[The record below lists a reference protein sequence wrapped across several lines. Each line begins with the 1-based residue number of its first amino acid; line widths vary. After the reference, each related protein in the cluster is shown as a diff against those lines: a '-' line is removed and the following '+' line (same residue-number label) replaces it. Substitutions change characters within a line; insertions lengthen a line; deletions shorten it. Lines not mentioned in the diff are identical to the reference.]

1 VAKKTPAEW
10 KEEIDNLKAQADA
23 LKVLEGE
30 TQKYYELEVKLANAI
45 AERAKATKNYVHGA
59 ETYEN
64 NIKGATAALEEHTE
78 ATTAAEKAGKD
89 FDNAL
94 KKSIK
99 TLTGIT
105 DASDTLVGSFHKMA
119 TGQKNLAGVV
129 DKVKESF
136 DDALSGQKIGIS
148 IAQKFTEGTFALAKA
163 NDSAAAS
170 FNKATGAGGRFN
182 SQIFELEKQN
192 RKFGIGAADS
202 AAAIGDLLQGLS
214 GFGLMARDTQMAL
227 ADEVAELERLG
238 ASGGDVTGVFQTATK
253 AFGLNTA
260 AAKKLTTQ
268 AEQLGQEL
276 GITTAQAIGDLNST
290 MPHLANLTGNQV
302 APAFKR
308 LSEQAIETGMSIDT
322 LTGISDR
329 FMTFETASTAAG
341 NLNAVLGT
349 QMFDT
354 MELLEAQLEGP
365 QAFIDKLR
373 ADLQASV
380 GDFDSLNVYQK
391 QSIANASGMS
401 TLELSKLMNA
411 KKLTAEEKKQA
422 ESRKKNLKATM
433 DLMAELKALG
443 AELTVAFAPVIKGL
457 KNVLSKIAQLVEGS
471 GKLGDKLGIGSN
483 LGKIGGAGA
492 AAFLATKAKD
502 KISGALGF
510 ASGKLGTKKNP
521 MYIQDVNDKNN
532 NNNNNSI
539 KDKLMSKAG
548 KWFGKT
554 KLGKKASGLKGFLG
568 RKMGGALGGG
578 MLGGMA
584 RKFGGKGLLK
594 GLARFGGKSAL
605 RFVPGVGQAMMAYD
619 ALSLAKRGL
628 TGKGMPGAM
637 FHDGTNSTPEGPII
651 AGDDPGNPRA
661 KPEMIVPPPGSAVI
675 NNSTMTKL
683 AKQGGG
689 NNAAVVAAVQALGAK
704 MDQMTA
710 ATKENSGDTVL
721 EVDKRVFAKLS
732 NGYFQRGGSFP
743 VRGV

>member
-1 VAKKTPAEW
+1 MDMKGLESFLERL
-10 KEEIDNLKAQADA
+10 KEHKGSPKLLEFAGSISTINKAVEQLALGLPLADA
-23 LKVLEGE
+23 ELKKVKEAFTDLGPVLKELEGPFK
-30 TQKYYELEVKLANAI
+30 Q
-45 AERAKATKNYVHGA
+45 
-59 ETYEN
+59 
-64 NIKGATAALEEHTE
+64 
-78 ATTAAEKAGKD
+78 
-89 FDNAL
+89 FDSAL
-94 KKSIK
+94 KRSIK
-99 TLTGIT
+99 TFTGVT
-105 DASDTLVGSFHKMA
+105 DASDTLIGSFVNMA
-119 TGQKNLAGVV
+119 KGQKDLGGVV

-136 DDALSGQKIGIS
+136 DKAVSGQKIGIS
-148 IAQKFTEGTFALAKA
+148 IARKFTEGTILLAKA

-202 AAAIGDLLQGLS
+202 AAALGDLLQGLS

-227 ADEVAELERLG
+227 ADEVAQLERLG

-253 AFGLNTA
+253 AFGLNTD

-276 GITTAQAIGDLNST
+276 GITTAQAISDLNST

-308 LSEQAIETGMSIDT
+308 LSEQAVETGLSIDT
-322 LTGISDR
+322 LTGIADR

-354 MELLEAQLEGP
+354 MGLLEAQLEGP

-411 KKLTAEEKKQA
+411 KALTAEEKKQA

-457 KNVLSKIAQLVEGS
+457 KSVLSGMAKMMELFREAGEKIPLI
-471 GKLGDKLGIGSN
+471 GKGLGGGIGTLVGAGVAAKGGSLLAKGASKL
-483 LGKIGGAGA
+483 LGWGGKRGADRNNPMWVKDVNDEGESAKKGVMNGILKRLKETKVGKKYQAGNGLLGMGKGFSKRGFGAGA
-492 AAFLATKAKD
+492 LGGLLGGKLQAAGYEKTGGAL
-502 KISGALGF
+502 SGAGKGAMFGSMLGPGG
-510 ASGKLGTKKNP
+510 AL
-521 MYIQDVNDKNN
+521 I
-532 NNNNNSI
+532 
-539 KDKLMSKAG
+539 
-548 KWFGKT
+548 
-554 KLGKKASGLKGFLG
+554 
-568 RKMGGALGGG
+568 GGALGG
-578 MLGGMA
+578 LGG
-584 RKFGGKGLLK
+584 
-594 GLARFGGKSAL
+594 AL
-605 RFVPGVGQAMMAYD
+605 GFFNEGSD
-619 ALSLAKRGL
+619 
-628 TGKGMPGAM
+628 
-637 FHDGTNSTPEGPII
+637 STPKGPIVV
-651 AGDDPGNPRA
+651 GDDPGNPRA
-661 KPEMIVPPPGSAVI
+661 KPELLVPPPGSAVI

-689 NNAAVVAAVQALGAK
+689 AGGSNAAVVAAVQALGVK
-704 MDQMTA
+704 MDSMTA
-710 ATKENSGDTVL
+710 ALKGSGDL
-721 EVDKRVFAKLS
+721 ILKVDKREFARLT
-732 NGYFQRGGSFP
+732 NGHFGEAGSFP